1 MSQLKTNCPN
11 NLPKQVIAITGG
23 KGGVGKTN
31 TAINLAINQSIAG
44 ERVYLLDADFGLSNI
59 NVALNM
65 NADKTLA
72 NVIDG
77 ECDIKDIVLDGPFG
91 VKIIPG
97 ASGIQKLV
105 QLKPI
110 EYIGIIDGFNSLS
123 QDVDSFI
130 IDTAAGI
137 SDMVIRF
144 ALAANEIIVV
154 VNNEPTSLMDAYGLI
169 KILNAQHQVKRIKVI
184 VNMSSSLSESM
195 EIFAKLTNVTEK
207 YLNVALHFLG
217 WIPNDEYVKK
227 AICQQRPLMEL
238 YPSSKAAKHYKE
250 IAHKLISMKK
260 EVRLEGNLLQIFAED
275 ILKPPSFAE
284 VNI

>member
-1 MSQLKTNCPN
+1 MSQPKTNYPN

-59 NVALNM
+59 DVALNM
-65 NADKTLA
+65 NAEKTLA
-72 NVIDG
+72 NVIAG

-97 ASGIQKLV
+97 SSGIQKLV

-144 ALAANEIIVV
+144 SLAANEIIVV

-169 KILNAQHQVKRIKVI
+169 KILNAQHQVNRIKVI